1 MDYSEKFIHVYLKRS
16 INFKQIKIYTALKI
30 IYVGFVVM
38 SEISLGQLICGKIP
52 PSFELQAAP

>member
-1 MDYSEKFIHVYLKRS
+1 MDYSEKFIRVYLKRS

-38 SEISLGQLICGKIP
+38 SEISC
-52 PSFELQAAP
+52 